1 MKSCKATYAKNLK
14 FLGQI
19 HSLCINGA
27 TQGCG
32 DQRQAP
38 PTLNSGIDIGGV
50 GVVDWVSNIRSGE
63 DGNDRGCEI
72 NQFVF

>member
-1 MKSCKATYAKNLK
+1 M
-14 FLGQI
+14 
-19 HSLCINGA
+19 
-27 TQGCG
+27 QGCG

-50 GVVDWVSNIRSGE
+50 GVVDWVNNIRSVN
-63 DGNDRGCEI
+63 DDDDRGRKI